1 MLLFSVGKFL
11 APHAQVAGSRLLVHA
26 TGTSEENASETMNGM
41 LNFTA
46 GAVTAVAT
54 VFEGIEESVK
64 TIGTSIGENSGKII
78 EHKYGSEA
86 AEVATDAFNTIGNVY
101 TISKH
106 TQLLQPKGILKST
119 VKNTG
124 RGILHEISTNPSP
137 NIIEGTSQLASTTAE
152 EQSTPLPEDLTT
164 TTDSRATGPTSH

>member
-1 MLLFSVGKFL
+1 M
-11 APHAQVAGSRLLVHA
+11 AGSRLLVHA
-26 TGTSEENASETMNGM
+26 TGTSEENASETMNNM

-64 TIGTSIGENSGKII
+64 TIGTSVGENSGKII
-78 EHKYGSEA
+78 EHKYGAEA
-86 AEVATDAFNTIGNVY
+86 AAVATDTFDTIGNVY

-106 TQLLQPKGILKST
+106 TKILQPKGILKSA

-124 RGILHEISTNPSP
+124 RGILHEISTNPGP
-137 NIIEGTSQLASTTAE
+137 DDGGIEGSSQLASTAVE
-152 EQSTPLPEDLTT
+152 EPSPPPPEDPTG
-164 TTDSRATGPTSH
+164 DSRATRPTSH